1 MIVYAIQKLYLRYPR
16 YPGGGH
22 HPLVY
27 RLYHIIRAI
36 LMESNYAIP

>member
-1 MIVYAIQKLYLRYPR
+1 MIAHAIPKLYLRYPR
-16 YPGGGH
+16 YPGY

-36 LMESNYAIP
+36 FIERNYAIP